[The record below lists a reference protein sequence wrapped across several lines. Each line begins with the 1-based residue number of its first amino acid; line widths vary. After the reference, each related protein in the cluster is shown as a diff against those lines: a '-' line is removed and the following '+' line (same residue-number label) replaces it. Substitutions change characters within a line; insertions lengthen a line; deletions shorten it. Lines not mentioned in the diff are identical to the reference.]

1 MGVKFYGKCS
11 AWMSVVAMAVM
22 YSKNPKGYLLDRGVI
37 TLFSFLPGAKVVNQK
52 TYHYSY
58 EQKNMTEK
66 LVQKI
71 LQASTVVP
79 SSSPFASLVIL
90 IKKKDASWRIYVDY
104 RQLNDIM
111 VKNKYPI
118 PVVEDLL
125 DELHGANLFSKLDL
139 RSAYRQIRMCEED
152 EFKTAFRTHH
162 GLWQF
167 WVMPFGLSNSLK
179 TFQAIMHKNEEATQ
193 AFEALKQ
200 AMIQAPISA
209 LPDFTKHFV
218 MEVYACGSGVD
229 IKEFVSECDNCQKNK
244 GENVAYPGLLQ
255 PLHIP
260 SRACEHITMDFIE
273 GLPQSGGKKAI
284 FVVVDRYTKYA
295 HFLALS
301 HPYTTVAEAK
311 LSIVSDRD
319 PIFVSLFWK
328 ELFKGMGVQ
337 IKLSSAYH
345 LQTDEQTKRL
355 NRCLE
360 GYLHCMMGHKQTNW
374 SKWLSLAE
382 FCYNSTYYFAIQMS
396 PFNALYG
403 YDPHLP
409 TFELVAQSKENFVDE
424 MLKQRRI
431 MSKVLQENI
440 KKAQERMKLFAD
452 SKEQREFLKKGIG
465 KVGNP
470 TAALIDPLICNNEGQ
485 ILVEPVAILDR
496 CMVKKKKNK
505 AATEVLVQWANLS
518 SEEATWEDIN
528 FLRS

>member
-1 MGVKFYGKCS
+1 MEEVQARKDAESLQRHDENNRRMERLIGPRFIVARGSLVNQGESSVGCNLRS
-11 AWMSVVAMAVM
+11 AASPFTPSSVSSVSSFTPASFSPTSVHM

-218 MEVYACGSGVD
+218 MEVYACGSGVGA
-229 IKEFVSECDNCQKNK
+229 V
-244 GENVAYPGLLQ
+244 
-255 PLHIP
+255 
-260 SRACEHITMDFIE
+260 
-273 GLPQSGGKKAI
+273 
-284 FVVVDRYTKYA
+284 
-295 HFLALS
+295 
-301 HPYTTVAEAK
+301 
-311 LSIVSDRD
+311 
-319 PIFVSLFWK
+319 
-328 ELFKGMGVQ
+328 
-337 IKLSSAYH
+337 
-345 LQTDEQTKRL
+345 
-355 NRCLE
+355 
-360 GYLHCMMGHKQTNW
+360 
-374 SKWLSLAE
+374 
-382 FCYNSTYYFAIQMS
+382 
-396 PFNALYG
+396 
-403 YDPHLP
+403 
-409 TFELVAQSKENFVDE
+409 
-424 MLKQRRI
+424 
-431 MSKVLQENI
+431 
-440 KKAQERMKLFAD
+440 
-452 SKEQREFLKKGIG
+452 
-465 KVGNP
+465 
-470 TAALIDPLICNNEGQ
+470 
-485 ILVEPVAILDR
+485 
-496 CMVKKKKNK
+496 
-505 AATEVLVQWANLS
+505 
-518 SEEATWEDIN
+518 
-528 FLRS
+528 